1 MLKGLTKR
9 ISNSDFLKSLAILM
23 TGTIIAQAIGYLL
36 APIIT
41 RLFTPE
47 EMGEFGI
54 FQRLTAFIATIATAR
69 YEFALPLPKKDK
81 HAFLLF
87 RYILRLVFITVII
100 TLLGAIIYGIS
111 LNKELD
117 YYILVIALVA
127 GVTFL
132 VFFNLGTNWA
142 IRLKEF
148 HKISLFNDMP

>member
-54 FQRLTAFIATIATAR
+54 FQRLTTFIATVATAR
-69 YEFALPLPKKDK
+69 Y
-81 HAFLLF
+81 
-87 RYILRLVFITVII
+87 
-100 TLLGAIIYGIS
+100 
-111 LNKELD
+111 
-117 YYILVIALVA
+117 
-127 GVTFL
+127 
-132 VFFNLGTNWA
+132 
-142 IRLKEF
+142 
-148 HKISLFNDMP
+148 